1 MNVTEAIQQ
10 LDFSILN
17 FIQNTFACDFMNTLM
32 ILITNLGAGVI
43 WIIGAI
49 VLLFFKKYRF
59 FGIAVLAAL
68 LFTILLSEYGL
79 KLLVMRERP
88 YLLVEG
94 FQLIIKEPSGT
105 SFPSSHTAT
114 SFAAAMPFFMVKK
127 RFGLIALFYAVLVGF
142 SRLYLYVHFPSDVLC
157 GAIFG
162 SLIGIGMA
170 FLFRYISKRFWD
182 SRKPSAH
189 TDTTE

>member
-1 MNVTEAIQQ
+1 MEMIQQ

-17 FIQNTFACDFMNTLM
+17 FIQDTFVSDFMNTLM
-32 ILITNLGAGVI
+32 IIITNLGAGVI

-49 VLLFFKKYRF
+49 VLICIRKYRF
-59 FGIAVLAAL
+59 YGIAVLSAL
-68 LFTILLSEYGL
+68 LLTILLTECCI

-94 FQLIIKEPSGT
+94 FQLIVSEPSGT

-114 SFAAAMPFFMVKK
+114 SFAGAIPFFMVKK
-127 RFGLIALFYAVLVGF
+127 RFGFIALFYALLVGF

-157 GAIFG
+157 G
-162 SLIGIGMA
+162 SLIGSVIGLGVA
-170 FLFRYISKRFWD
+170 ILFKHIF
-182 SRKPSAH
+182 RKYHEKPVKQPQQE
-189 TDTTE
+189 TIE